1 MQNPYVI
8 KDLYPE
14 YINNSQNSIIREQ
27 IIQLK
32 RKVDRRLNRYF
43 TKEDIQM
50 KGTLKDTQHH

>member
-1 MQNPYVI
+1 MI

-32 RKVDRRLNRYF
+32 RKVDRKLNRYF

-50 KGTLKDTQHH
+50 AGTLKDTQHH